1 VTKNEAAAFGWNI
14 AAEVMPYLGLVAL
27 VLLVLGIMHGW
38 LGGH

>member
-1 VTKNEAAAFGWNI
+1 MTTNEAAAFGWNI